1 MAAKILSAHHY
12 LSKHAINT
20 ENIVKVSKACY
31 LSAENSINVF
41 VIVLQIVLFFVPL
54 YLYSTVQYGSTFQQ
68 QTPPA
73 AFPANLSTDH
83 KFPKCSFFMKN
94 IWLKGPEQMGLR
106 WVQMDVR
113 SN

>member
-1 MAAKILSAHHY
+1 MAAKILFAHHY

-41 VIVLQIVLFFVPL
+41 VIVLQIVLVFCALVFVFDC
-54 YLYSTVQYGSTFQQ
+54 SIWQHFSAAN
-68 QTPPA
+68 PA
-73 AFPANLSTDH
+73 RRLSSELSTDH